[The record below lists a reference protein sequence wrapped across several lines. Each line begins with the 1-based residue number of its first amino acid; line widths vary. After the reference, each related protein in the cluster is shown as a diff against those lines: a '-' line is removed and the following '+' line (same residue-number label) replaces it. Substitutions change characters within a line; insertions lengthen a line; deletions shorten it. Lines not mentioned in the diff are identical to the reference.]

1 MWVCI
6 YIYNRYI
13 HSYIHETSTVSA
25 EAFAFCQSIEG
36 IMLHMFWAFLILGG
50 GCVSRNLGQQLL
62 CHTYLYLYIY
72 IYIQRVDGLESP
84 WLILKIHQNFI
95 QFQLNTTVY

>member
-1 MWVCI
+1 MHI

-50 GCVSRNLGQQLL
+50 GCVSQELRSAIIVS
-62 CHTYLYLYIY
+62 HIPLYILY

>member
-1 MWVCI
+1 MHVAWNKLECGYAYI

-36 IMLHMFWAFLILGG
+36 IMLHMFWAFLIFGG
-50 GCVSRNLGQQLL
+50 GCVSQELVQQLL
-62 CHTYLYLYIY
+62 CHTYLYIYIYLYIFIY
-72 IYIQRVDGLESP
+72 IYIQRVD
-84 WLILKIHQNFI
+84 
-95 QFQLNTTVY
+95 